1 MDTSYVKDLLE
12 QVAAQNLSVAEA
24 YEQLKNLPYEELDYA
39 IIDEHRALRT
49 GQAEVIFGEGKT
61 PEQIVGIAERMAENH
76 ARVLVT
82 RTTQEVYE
90 AVARILPD
98 AVWHETAGLITA
110 EAEYDTDDTERE
122 ASVDSA
128 VESVARQAPRIAIV
142 TAGTA
147 DIPVAE
153 EAALTAEFLGNIVD
167 RIFDVGVAGIHRLL
181 DQTGRIRRADA
192 VIVIAGMEGALASV
206 VGGLVEAPVIAV
218 PTSVGYGASFEGL
231 AALLS
236 MLNSCANGVGVVN
249 IDNGYGA
256 ACLATKICAKRA

>member
-1 MDTSYVKDLLE
+1 MDTSYVKNLLE
-12 QVAAQNLSVAEA
+12 QVAERDISVEEA
-24 YEQLKNLPYEELDYA
+24 YEQLKNLPYEELGYA
-39 IIDEHRALRT
+39 KIDEHRALRT
-49 GQAEVIFGEGKT
+49 GQAEVIFGQGKT
-61 PEQIVGIAERMAENH
+61 PEQIAGIAARMAENH

-82 RTTQEVYE
+82 RTTLEAYE
-90 AVARILPD
+90 AVVQVLPD
-98 AVWHETAGLITA
+98 AVWHETAGLITVGEEPDSTGSA
-110 EAEYDTDDTERE
+110 QRSST
-122 ASVDSA
+122 DSA
-128 VESVARQAPRIAIV
+128 ASAGVRQAPRIAIV

-153 EAALTAEFLGNIVD
+153 EAALTAEFLGTTVD

-181 DQTGRIRRADA
+181 DRTEKIRRADA

-218 PTSVGYGASFEGL
+218 PTSVGYGASFDGL

-256 ACLATKICAKRA
+256 ACLAAKICAKRA

>member
-1 MDTSYVKDLLE
+1 MDTSYVKALLE
-12 QVAAQNLSVAEA
+12 QVAEQDLSVEEA
-24 YEQLKNLPYEELDYA
+24 YEQLKNLPYEELGYA
-39 IIDEHRALRT
+39 NIDEHRALRT
-49 GQAEVIFGEGKT
+49 GQAEVIFGQGKT
-61 PEQIVGIAERMAENH
+61 PEQIAGIAARMVENH

-82 RTTQEVYE
+82 RTTREAYE
-90 AVARILPD
+90 AVARALPD
-98 AVWHETAGLITA
+98 AVWHEAARLITA
-110 EAEYDTDDTERE
+110 GAEPDTDG
-122 ASVDSA
+122 A
-128 VESVARQAPRIAIV
+128 APRIAIV

-153 EAALTAEFLGNIVD
+153 EAALTAEFLGNTVD

-181 DQTGRIRRADA
+181 DRTEKIRRADA
-192 VIVIAGMEGALASV
+192 VIVVAGMEGALASV

-218 PTSVGYGASFEGL
+218 PTSVGYGASFDGL

-256 ACLATKICAKRA
+256 ACLAAKICAKKA